1 MTVIAVCNQKG
12 GSGKTTLA
20 INLAGAFAAD
30 GMSVLLLD
38 MDPQGSALDW
48 GSIQPAFPPPF
59 EVMEM
64 DRPQLLRQARALRRE
79 YEVIVIDCP
88 AKFADS
94 SSAAIRVADLRSG
107 AGAAQSLSTYGPPT
121 PSPVWL
127 QPGRRR
133 PGESPW
139 QPASYPGP
147 SATRPC
153 SAPLEPPWRTM
164 DCRCC
169 GQAPRKGWP
178 TPRLRPKGRLCSRDG
193 AQLPAKRWNRSGMR

>member
-30 GMSVLLLD
+30 GMGVLLLD
-38 MDPQGSALDW
+38 MDSQGSALDW
-48 GSIQPAFPPPF
+48 GSIQPAFPPLF

-94 SSAAIRVADLRSG
+94 SSAATRVADLVLVPVQPSPFDVWASDAVAGLIKTRQEATGGTPLAACVISRAISNTSLQRSIGTALENYGLPVLRSG
-107 AGAAQSLSTYGPPT
+107 TTQRVAYAT
-121 PSPVWL
+121 
-127 QPGRRR
+127 
-133 PGESPW
+133 
-139 QPASYPGP
+139 
-147 SATRPC
+147 TRPR
-153 SAPLEPPWRTM
+153 E
-164 DCRCC
+164 
-169 GQAPRKGWP
+169 
-178 TPRLRPKGRLCSRDG
+178 
-193 AQLPAKRWNRSGMR
+193 